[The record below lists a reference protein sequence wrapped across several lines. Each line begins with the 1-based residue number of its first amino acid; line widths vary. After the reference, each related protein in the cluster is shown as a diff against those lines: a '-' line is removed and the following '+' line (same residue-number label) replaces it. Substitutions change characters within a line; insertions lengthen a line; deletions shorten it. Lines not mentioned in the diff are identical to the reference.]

1 MNKNNHLKGGM
12 AFDQSRN
19 NYDPFSV
26 PTVSVSNNFNKAN
39 ALSDPTTM
47 GFQQG
52 ISTATEEVSNDLH
65 AVEQDTQKAAAQ
77 MNSQVEKSKGF
88 IGEIIGETTDA
99 VADMETQLLGAEAKV
114 ATTGAVALAA
124 AVDDTIQ
131 SQGPKLMETLQT
143 ATKFVYK
150 GVNAIKAAEVQA
162 NAEADIAALK
172 IDEVAKA
179 SQIAILMENDSN
191 LTKEAAEAEF
201 DILETERKEKEE
213 AAAAAVVALE
223 IAKAATPAAGGS
235 RKKSIT
241 LGQIQKGGRQS
252 AKRTKKSINDFFNSS
267 VTSSQ
272 ILKMITN
279 TNTNRNTKVKRK
291 RKRKRNSRI
300 SRRSR
305 K

>member
-1 MNKNNHLKGGM
+1 MNKNNNHLKGGTLN
-12 AFDQSRN
+12 ALL
-19 NYDPFSV
+19 DPFSV

-52 ISTATEEVSNDLH
+52 ISTATEKVSNDLH

-88 IGEIIGETTDA
+88 ISEIIGETTNA
-99 VADMETQLLGAEAKV
+99 VANIEAGLLTAEVDV
-114 ATTGAVALAA
+114 AATGASAVVA
-124 AVDDTIQ
+124 AVDKTIKN
-131 SQGPKLMETLQT
+131 QGPKLMNTVKT
-143 ATKFVYK
+143 ATDFVFDGLNIFK
-150 GVNAIKAAEVQA
+150 KAKVQA

-291 RKRKRNSRI
+291 RKRNSRI